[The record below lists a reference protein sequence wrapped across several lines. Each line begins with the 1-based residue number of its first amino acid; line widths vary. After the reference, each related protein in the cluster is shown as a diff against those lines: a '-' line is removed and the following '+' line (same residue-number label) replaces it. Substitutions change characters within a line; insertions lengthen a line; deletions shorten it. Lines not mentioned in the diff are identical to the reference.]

1 MVDQMDVG
9 PVPPETLVPGRHAA
23 SPGTRPAPAP
33 RRAGAGAHARPGP
46 PTDDGRH
53 HGSFWK
59 EVPVLLLI
67 AFGLA
72 FLVKTFLVQAFY
84 IPSGSMENTLQVG
97 DRVLVS
103 KVVFHLRPITR
114 GDVVVFN
121 GVDSF
126 TPEVRID
133 EPSSTLGKAVDWF
146 GRTFGFAPP
155 DERDFVKRVI
165 GIPGDHVV
173 CCDARGQITV
183 NGVALDETAYLYPD
197 NKPSDTPFDV
207 IVPPDRLWVMGDH
220 RAASS
225 DSRAHL
231 GDPGG
236 GFVPTDRVI
245 GRAFAVVW
253 PLSDA
258 AILSVPQTF
267 DQPALQEA
275 G

>member
-1 MVDQMDVG
+1 MVDQAEVG
-9 PVPPETLVPGRHAA
+9 RVTPRDPAYRP
-23 SPGTRPAPAP
+23 RPARHSYDRRRVDP
-33 RRAGAGAHARPGP
+33 RGSHARPVEKEHRP
-46 PTDDGRH
+46 
-53 HGSFWK
+53 FWV
-59 EVPVLLLI
+59 EIPILLLV
-67 AFGLA
+67 AFGIA

-84 IPSGSMENTLQVG
+84 IPSGSMENTLAVG
-97 DRVLVS
+97 DRVLVN
-103 KVVFHLRPITR
+103 KLVYQVRDIQR

-126 TPEVRID
+126 TPEVSIKPPGD
-133 EPSSTLGKAVDWF
+133 AVGKVADWL

-165 GIPGDHVV
+165 GVAGDHVV
-173 CCDARGQITV
+173 CCDARGRITV
-183 NGVALDETAYLYPD
+183 NGVALDETGYLYPG
-197 NKPSDTPFDV
+197 NNPSDTPFDV
-207 IVPPDRLWVMGDH
+207 IVPEGKLWVMGDH

-245 GRAFAVVW
+245 GRAFVIVW
-253 PLSDA
+253 PMSHVGVLPIPD
-258 AILSVPQTF
+258 TF
-267 DQPALQEA
+267 DQPALEKA